1 MFNWFSCF
9 DINWIHTSRHYDK
22 PVEDIYNT
30 INELA
35 IANFITVTI
44 LNDLFIYLK
53 THAVKKIKKL
63 SLNDLKKTFLFYL
76 ALAIKKNKEK

>member
-1 MFNWFSCF
+1 MCSIGSAVSTLIGYTHL
-9 DINWIHTSRHYDK
+9 DTRPDK

-53 THAVKKIKKL
+53 THAVKKIIKL
-63 SLNDLKKTFLFYL
+63 ALNDLKKQLFSFIL
-76 ALAIKKNKEK
+76 HRQ